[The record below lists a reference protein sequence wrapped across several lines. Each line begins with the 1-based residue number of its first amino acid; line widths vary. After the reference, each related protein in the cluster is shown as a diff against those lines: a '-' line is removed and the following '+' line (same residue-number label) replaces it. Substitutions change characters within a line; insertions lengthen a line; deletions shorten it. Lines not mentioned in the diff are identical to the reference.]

1 MRDISRSSG
10 FPPAAKHQWNA
21 WQDRGQGDLPSPD
34 AEPDEKE
41 DLAAK
46 HIHVLMVEDSEEDCL
61 LILKQLRRSGIEAAY
76 GRVETA
82 AQLGNALLDGGWDLV
97 VADYKLPSFS
107 AEAALE
113 ICREAQL
120 DIPFLV
126 VSGSEGEE
134 IAVRMMKAG
143 ASDYIMKGHL
153 HRLVPAIEREMR
165 ETAQR
170 REKRRVEQELLKSQ
184 QWLSAV
190 IEASRDGIAVLE
202 GRKFLFANP
211 AFIELYG
218 LCHPEELIGRDIAG
232 VMGSEAHQQFENW
245 ERQRHRGAGRLTLS
259 EVRSPGKDGHWL
271 KLEASVSFATVAGK
285 DFLVVVVRDIRD
297 RRRLEEQLRQSQKMD
312 AIGKLASGVAHDFNN
327 LLTAITGYSQL
338 ALQNL
343 LPDHP
348 LRAELGEIQ
357 KAADKAASLTH
368 QLLAFSRNQPVARRI
383 VDLNAIVLDMQRLLA
398 PIIGSHIE
406 VRTFLAE
413 SLGQVKADPD
423 QTGQV
428 ILNLIVNARDAMP
441 NGGKLTIETADVE
454 FDEEAARHHGRL
466 EAGPWVLLSVSDS
479 GCGMDPETQS
489 HIFEPFFT
497 TKAVGKGTGLGL
509 STVYAIVEQSG
520 GGIWVYSELNR
531 GTTFKIY
538 LPRVDRSPDECS
550 SSAVLPDDAKA
561 SETVLVVEDDETVRH
576 LMLQV
581 LARRG
586 YTVLEARHSEEAL
599 RICRMQAGPIH
610 LLVTDMVMPGLNGQ
624 DLAQRVLELR
634 PSIRTLFISGYAEA
648 ALIHQGV
655 QDRREMFLQ
664 KPFSPTVFAAKVRAT
679 LDRQESSSLVP

>member
-1 MRDISRSSG
+1 
-10 FPPAAKHQWNA
+10 
-21 WQDRGQGDLPSPD
+21 
-34 AEPDEKE
+34 
-41 DLAAK
+41 
-46 HIHVLMVEDSEEDCL
+46 
-61 LILKQLRRSGIEAAY
+61 
-76 GRVETA
+76 
-82 AQLGNALLDGGWDLV
+82 
-97 VADYKLPSFS
+97 
-107 AEAALE
+107 
-113 ICREAQL
+113 
-120 DIPFLV
+120 
-126 VSGSEGEE
+126 
-134 IAVRMMKAG
+134 MMKAG

-170 REKRRVEQELLKSQ
+170 REKRRVEQELVKSQ

-202 GRKFLFANP
+202 GRRFLFANP

-218 LCHPEELIGRDIAG
+218 LGHPEELIGQDIAS
-232 VMGSEAHQQFENW
+232 VMGAEAQQQFENW
-245 ERQRHRGAGRLTLS
+245 ERQRHRGVGRVILTEL
-259 EVRSPGKDGHWL
+259 RSPGKDGHYL
-271 KLEASVSFATVAGK
+271 EVEASVSFATVDGK

-368 QLLAFSRNQPVARRI
+368 QLLAFSRKQPVARRV
-383 VDLNAIVLDMQRLLA
+383 VDLNAIVLDMQRMLQ

-423 QTGQV
+423 QIGQV
-428 ILNLIVNARDAMP
+428 ILNLVVNARDAMP
-441 NGGKLTIETADVE
+441 DGGKLTIETADVE
-454 FDEEAARHHGRL
+454 FDEEAALHHGRL
-466 EAGPWVLLSVSDS
+466 EPGPWVLLSVSDS
-479 GCGMDPETQS
+479 GRGMDPETQS

-497 TKAVGKGTGLGL
+497 TKAVDKGTGLGL
-509 STVYAIVEQSG
+509 STVYAIVQQSD
-520 GGIWVYSELNR
+520 GGIWAYSELNR

-538 LPRVDRSPDECS
+538 LPRVDGSPDSCLS
-550 SSAVLPDDAKA
+550 DSVPADDAKA
-561 SETVLVVEDDETVRH
+561 FETVLVVEDDEMVRH

-581 LARRG
+581 LTRRG
-586 YTVLEARHSEEAL
+586 YTVLEARHSDEAL
-599 RICRMQAGPIH
+599 KICRRQAGPIH
-610 LLVTDMVMPGLNGQ
+610 LLVTDMVMPGLNGR
-624 DLAQRVLELR
+624 DLAQRVVELR
-634 PSIRTLFISGYAEA
+634 PGIKTLFVSGYAES

-655 QDRREMFLQ
+655 QDRRTVFLQ
-664 KPFSPTVFAAKVRAT
+664 KPFSPTAFASKVRAT
-679 LDRQESSSLVP
+679 LDRQEPLSSN

>member
-82 AQLGNALLDGGWDLV
+82 AQLGNTLLDGGWDLV

-271 KLEASVSFATVAGK
+271 ELEASVSFATVAGK

-312 AIGKLASGVAHDFNN
+312 AIEKLASGVAHDFNN
-327 LLTAITGYSQL
+327 LLTAITGYSQR

-550 SSAVLPDDAKA
+550 SSAA
-561 SETVLVVEDDETVRH
+561 
-576 LMLQV
+576 Q
-581 LARRG
+581 
-586 YTVLEARHSEEAL
+586 YF
-599 RICRMQAGPIH
+599 RMTQKP
-610 LLVTDMVMPGLNGQ
+610 P
-624 DLAQRVLELR
+624 R
-634 PSIRTLFISGYAEA
+634 PSSWLKTTKRC
-648 ALIHQGV
+648 
-655 QDRREMFLQ
+655 
-664 KPFSPTVFAAKVRAT
+664 AT
-679 LDRQESSSLVP
+679 